1 MKKWKVFGLAASVL
15 CLSLWGVSKADAA
28 EPKKNVYKPASGGY
42 SITVPPGSREIYHT
56 STGIR
61 FTVGGDFLVSADL
74 YTLPISV
81 SVPMK
86 QYSEEQQKE
95 FKDFVQKVQDLPDS
109 EIVPEGGTSSTAAAE
124 NPSSGVSR
132 LRDVLNK
139 NRAERGQAAEH
150 PAAGTPKEN
159 KAEEPFGST
168 FSYVAVPKDKQK
180 THRPYITGRAFQPQK
195 NVLLVVNVSAPEEQ
209 QQGADMALKSICSDI
224 NLSKV
229 KYTDINLLTVP
240 GMGYEMEIPSGWRMY
255 TVRADNVLFGRTL
268 SSVHTDGL
276 MIREFSDNTFAELG
290 TSTPQGLK
298 DAENAFI
305 QKVTRYTPNITILHH
320 EPITVGTLNGSLAES
335 TDNDGDLKKLF
346 IINTYL
352 MNAQGNGYQIRYQ
365 TDDTINYDLKLRA
378 FKQSIESFSLLSNNN
393 GSSLK
398 PGEDE

>member
-1 MKKWKVFGLAASVL
+1 MKSWKAWSLTFFTFCIMILHLSTVQAA
-15 CLSLWGVSKADAA
+15 DT
-28 EPKKNVYKPASGGY
+28 KKNTYKPASGGY
-42 SITVPPGSREIYHT
+42 TITLPPGSKEIYHT

-95 FKDFVQKVQDLPDS
+95 FKEFLQKVQDIPES
-109 EIVPEGGTSSTAAAE
+109 EISAADVAGNVVESGSSSTGAD
-124 NPSSGVSR
+124 R
-132 LRDVLNK
+132 LRNVLRK
-139 NRAERGQAAEH
+139 RRAERDQGEA
-150 PAAGTPKEN
+150 
-159 KAEEPFGST
+159 ST
-168 FSYVAVPKDKQK
+168 VSSQQTTRLGDTFRYVAIPKDKQK
-180 THRPYITGRAFQPQK
+180 THRPYVIGQAYQPQK
-195 NVLLVVNVSAPEEQ
+195 NILLVVNVSAPEEQ
-209 QQGADMALKSICSDI
+209 QQAAAMALQSICT
-224 NLSKV
+224 NLPLSKV

-268 SSVHTDGL
+268 SSVHTDSL
-276 MIREFSDNTFAELG
+276 MIREFSDHTFAELG
-290 TSTPQGLK
+290 NSTPQRLK
-298 DAENAFI
+298 EVENAFI
-305 QKVTRYTPNITILHH
+305 QKVTRYTPNVTILHH

-346 IINTYL
+346 IVNTYL

-378 FKQSIESFSLLSNNN
+378 FRQSIESFTLLKNNTGSN
-393 GSSLK
+393 LR
-398 PGEDE
+398 PDTDL